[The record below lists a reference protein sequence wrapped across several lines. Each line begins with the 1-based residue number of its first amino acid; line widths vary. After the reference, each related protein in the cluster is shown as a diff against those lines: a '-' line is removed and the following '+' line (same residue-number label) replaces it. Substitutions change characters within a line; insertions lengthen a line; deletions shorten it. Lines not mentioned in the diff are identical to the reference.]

1 MSLSKAALR
10 NYQFSIIA
18 LLLLVVLGT
27 VSLLTMPRSEDPQ
40 FDFPAVMISVVSLGT
55 SPEDMEKQVVDKI
68 EEAINE
74 LEDLKVIKS
83 DVEDGLS
90 VSRVEFLFGTDPDD
104 KYDDVVGA
112 IARIR
117 GELPSGLQR
126 LAIEKISPAD
136 INIMQLAMV
145 SKDASYRD
153 LKYYSGKLEKRLQR
167 LSGVKRVDVVAYP
180 EQQVQVIADLPR
192 MRQLGISMR
201 QLVASIQGESANIPA
216 GHVNAGSRRFTVKTS
231 GDLDSLDTLRHSVVN
246 PGATQPIL
254 VQEIAQIAIDD
265 APPSYLAV
273 VDDSPAVFVSVVQRK
288 GTNIFNVIDGVNSAV
303 EKFASEL
310 PQNIHIKT
318 IHDQSLSVSE
328 RINGF
333 FDNLLQ
339 GLVLVGVMAFLVLGF
354 RASFVVVIAI
364 PMSVLI
370 ALGWLDFTGFG
381 LQQMSIVGLVIALG
395 LLVDNAIVVTDNVS
409 RYAVKEDSS
418 IVAAEKGVE
427 EVAMSVIS
435 GTITT
440 VLSFFPI
447 LLLQT
452 GSGTFMR
459 SMPVTVVLTLFAS
472 LLVAITFSPLLASRL
487 LKKKQTQPP
496 VVARYIHK
504 LANGAYRSSLMWVLR
519 FPKTVMLIAISIFIG
534 SIMLM
539 PIIGTSLFPKAE
551 KPALL
556 INIELPEGA
565 SFQKTFDL
573 ATKIDKDIRQ
583 YSLVK
588 SVARN
593 VGKGNPRIYYNEFPR
608 RQVPNYAQLYVQ
620 LTRYD
625 ADEVASFIKSAREDF
640 AKIPEAKVT
649 LKEFMQGPPA
659 EAPIEIRLVGDN
671 LADLKTAAQLTE
683 DIVESIEGTVSI
695 DNPMSKNKVDLQVDI
710 NRAKAAMHGIAVADI
725 DNAVR
730 TYLVGQKVGIY
741 RDQQGEDYPVVVRAS
756 ATTEPNIAEF
766 EDMVITNQK
775 GQLIPLS
782 QVASLS
788 FRTVIPRFQHH
799 NLERMAR
806 VTSDVKRGYET
817 EALTNQIIEK
827 LNAEEFPEG
836 VKYLI
841 GGEQENRKESFGGMM
856 QAFLVALMGIFAV
869 LVLQFRSFQQP
880 LIIFAA
886 IPFAISGAIFGLY
899 LTGYTFSFTAF
910 VGLTSLIGIVVNNSI
925 ILVDMANQNRV
936 KGMSLE
942 DAIIASGVGRLSPI
956 LLTTLTTVGGLL
968 PLTLQNSTMWS
979 PMGWAIISGLMLST
993 FLTLFV
999 VPILYKWFTPNSER
1013 HADPKNLET
1022 A

>member
-18 LLLLVVLGT
+18 LLLLVILGT

-68 EEAINE
+68 EEVINE

-90 VSRVEFLFGTDPDD
+90 VSRVEFLFGTDPED

-117 GELPSGLQR
+117 GELPTGLQR
-126 LAIEKISPAD
+126 LSIEKISPAD
-136 INIMQLAMV
+136 INIMQLAML

-180 EQQVQVIADLPR
+180 EQQVQVIANLPR

-201 QLVASIQGESANIPA
+201 QLVAAIQGESANIPA

-231 GDLDSLDTLRHSVVN
+231 GDLDSLETLRNSVVN
-246 PGATQPIL
+246 PSATHP
-254 VQEIAQIAIDD
+254 VFVKDIATIAIAD
-265 APPSYLAV
+265 APPNYLAV
-273 VDDSPAVFVSVVQRK
+273 VDDTPAVFVSVVQRK
-288 GTNIFNVIDGVNSAV
+288 GSNIFNVIDGVKKAV
-303 EKFASEL
+303 EDFSNDL
-310 PQNIHIKT
+310 PDTIQIKT
-318 IHDQSLSVSE
+318 VHDQSISVSE
-328 RINGF
+328 RIDGF

-339 GLVLVGVMAFLVLGF
+339 GLLLVGAMAFLVLGF

-370 ALGWLDFTGFG
+370 AIGWLDFTGFG
-381 LQQMSIVGLVIALG
+381 IQQMSIVGLVIALG
-395 LLVDNAIVVTDNVS
+395 LLVDNAIVVTDNVT
-409 RYAVKEDSS
+409 RYAVKEESAT
-418 IVAAEKGVE
+418 VAAEKGVE
-427 EVAMSVIS
+427 EVAMSVVS

-472 LLVAITFSPLLASRL
+472 LLVAITFSPLLASKL
-487 LKKKQTQPP
+487 LKKKRKKPP
-496 VVARYIHK
+496 IVAQYIDH
-504 LANGAYRSSLMWVLR
+504 LANGAYRSSLTWVLR
-519 FPKTVMLIAISIFIG
+519 FPKTVMLFAIAVFVG

-565 SFQKTFDL
+565 SFDKTFAL
-573 ATKIDKDIRQ
+573 ATKIDKDIRK
-583 YSLVK
+583 YPLVK

-620 LTRYD
+620 LTHYE
-625 ADEVASFIKSAREDF
+625 AEEVAEFINSVREDF
-640 AKIPEAKVT
+640 TQIPEAKVT

-671 LADLKTAAQLTE
+671 LSDLRTAAQLTE
-683 DIVESIEGTVSI
+683 DIVASVEGTVSI
-695 DNPMSKNKVDLQVDI
+695 DNPMSKNKVDLQVNI
-710 NRAKAAMHGIAVADI
+710 NRAKAAIHGIAVADI
-725 DNAVR
+725 DQAVR
-730 TYLVGQKVGIY
+730 TYLVGQNVGIY
-741 RDQQGEDYPVVVRAS
+741 RDNQGEDYPVIVRAS
-756 ATTEPNIAEF
+756 ATTEPSITEF
-766 EDMVITNQK
+766 ENMVIANTN

-782 QVASLS
+782 QVATLS

-806 VTSDVKRGYET
+806 VTSDVERGFET
-817 EALTNQIIEK
+817 EALTNQIITQLENTT
-827 LNAEEFPEG
+827 LPDG

-869 LVLQFRSFQQP
+869 LVLQFKSFQQP

-899 LTGYTFSFTAF
+899 FTGYTFSFTAF

-925 ILVDMANQNRV
+925 ILVDMANQNRA
-936 KGMSLE
+936 KGMQLE
-942 DAIIASGVGRLSPI
+942 EAIITSGVGRLSPI

-999 VPILYKWFTPNSER
+999 VPILYKWFTPR
-1013 HADPKNLET
+1013 GC
-1022 A
+1022 

>member
-18 LLLLVVLGT
+18 LLLLVILGT

-68 EEAINE
+68 EEAVNE

-90 VSRVEFLFGTDPDD
+90 VSRVEFLFGTDPED
-104 KYDDVVGA
+104 KFDDVVGA

-117 GELPSGLQR
+117 GDLPAGLQR

-136 INIMQLAMV
+136 INIMQLALI

-167 LSGVKRVDVVAYP
+167 LSGVKRVDISAYP
-180 EQQVQVIADLPR
+180 EQQVQVIANLPR
-192 MRQLGISMR
+192 MRQMGISMQ
-201 QLVASIQGESANIPA
+201 QLVAAIQGESANIPA
-216 GHVNAGSRRFTVKTS
+216 GHVNAGTRRFTVKTS
-231 GDLDSLDTLRHSVVN
+231 GDLDSLETLRQSIVN
-246 PGATQPIL
+246 PGATHPIVVKDL
-254 VQEIAQIAIDD
+254 AEISIAD

-273 VDDSPAVFVSVVQRK
+273 VDDTPAVFVSVVQRK
-288 GTNIFNVIDGVNSAV
+288 GSNIFNVIDGVKAAV
-303 EKFASEL
+303 DKFSTDL
-310 PQNIHIKT
+310 PENIQIKT
-318 IHDQSLSVSE
+318 VHDQSLSVSE

-339 GLVLVGVMAFLVLGF
+339 GLVLVGAMAFLVLGF
-354 RASFVVVIAI
+354 RASFVVVVAI

-370 ALGWLDFTGFG
+370 ALGWLDFSGFG

-395 LLVDNAIVVTDNVS
+395 LLVDNAIVVTDNVA
-409 RYAVKEDSS
+409 RYATTEESP

-472 LLVAITFSPLLASRL
+472 LLVAITFSPLLASKL
-487 LKKKQTQPP
+487 LKKKQSKTPI
-496 VVARYIHK
+496 VARLINS
-504 LANGAYRSSLMWVLR
+504 LANGAYRSSLTWVLH
-519 FPKTVMLIAISIFIG
+519 FPKTIMLIAISIFIG

-565 SFQKTFDL
+565 SFQKTFTL
-573 ATKIDKDIRQ
+573 ATQIDQDIRK
-583 YSLVK
+583 YPMVK

-620 LTRYD
+620 LTHYD
-625 ADEVASFIKSAREDF
+625 VDDVAAFIKNVRNDF
-640 AKIPEAKVT
+640 AQIPEAKVT
-649 LKEFMQGPPA
+649 LKEFMQGPPY
-659 EAPIEIRLVGDN
+659 EAPIEIRLLGDN
-671 LADLKTAAQLTE
+671 LTDLRSAAQITE
-683 DIVESIEGTVSI
+683 DIVASIEGTVSI
-695 DNPMSKNKVDLQVDI
+695 DNPMSKNKVDLQVNI
-710 NRAKAAMHGIAVADI
+710 NRPKAAIHGVAVADI
-725 DNAVR
+725 DQAVR
-730 TYLVGQKVGIY
+730 TYLVGQRVGTY
-741 RDQQGEDYPVVVRAS
+741 RDEQGEDYPVIVRAS
-756 ATTEPNIAEF
+756 STTEPSITEF
-766 EDMVITNQK
+766 EEMVISNTQ

-788 FRTVIPRFQHH
+788 FQTVIPRFQHH

-817 EALTNQIIEK
+817 EALTNQIIEQIEAAD
-827 LNAEEFPEG
+827 LPDG
-836 VKYLI
+836 VKFLI

-856 QAFLVALMGIFAV
+856 QAFLIALMGIFAV

-925 ILVDMANQNRV
+925 ILVDMANQNRA
-936 KGMSLE
+936 KGMTLE
-942 DAIIASGVGRLSPI
+942 EAIITSGVGRLSPI

-999 VPILYKWFTPNSER
+999 VPILYKWFTPKVAAAR
-1013 HADPKNLET
+1013 
-1022 A
+1022 

>member
-18 LLLLVVLGT
+18 LLLLVILGT

-68 EEAINE
+68 EEAVNE

-90 VSRVEFLFGTDPDD
+90 VSRVEFLFGTDPED
-104 KYDDVVGA
+104 KFDDVVGA

-117 GELPSGLQR
+117 GDLPAGLQR

-136 INIMQLAMV
+136 INIMQLALI

-167 LSGVKRVDVVAYP
+167 LSGVKRVDISAYP
-180 EQQVQVIADLPR
+180 EQQVQVIANLPR
-192 MRQLGISMR
+192 MRQMGISMQ
-201 QLVASIQGESANIPA
+201 QLVAAIQGESANIPA
-216 GHVNAGSRRFTVKTS
+216 GHVNAGTRRFTVKTS
-231 GDLDSLDTLRHSVVN
+231 GDLDSLETLRQSIVN
-246 PGATQPIL
+246 PGATHPIVVNDL
-254 VQEIAQIAIDD
+254 AKISIAD

-273 VDDSPAVFVSVVQRK
+273 VDDTPAVFVSVVQRK
-288 GTNIFNVIDGVNSAV
+288 GSNIFNVIDGVKMAV
-303 EKFASEL
+303 KAFSTEL
-310 PQNIHIKT
+310 PENIQIKT
-318 IHDQSLSVSE
+318 VHDQSLSVSE

-339 GLVLVGVMAFLVLGF
+339 GLVLVGAMAFLVLGF
-354 RASFVVVIAI
+354 RASFVVVVAI

-370 ALGWLDFTGFG
+370 ALGWLDFSGFG

-395 LLVDNAIVVTDNVS
+395 LLVDNAIVVTDNVA
-409 RYAVKEDSS
+409 RYATTEESS
-418 IVAAEKGVE
+418 VVAAEKGVE

-472 LLVAITFSPLLASRL
+472 LLVAITFSPLLASKL
-487 LKKKQTQPP
+487 LKEKQSKPP
-496 VVARYIHK
+496 IVARFINS
-504 LANGAYRSSLMWVLR
+504 LANGAYRSSLTWVLR
-519 FPKTVMLIAISIFIG
+519 FPKTIMLVAISIFIG

-565 SFQKTFDL
+565 SFQKTFTL
-573 ATKIDKDIRQ
+573 ATQIDKDMRK
-583 YSLVK
+583 YPMVK
-588 SVARN
+588 SIARN

-620 LTRYD
+620 LTHYD
-625 ADEVASFIKSAREDF
+625 VDEVAEFIKNVRNDF
-640 AKIPEAKVT
+640 AQIPEAKVT
-649 LKEFMQGPPA
+649 LKEFMQGPPY
-659 EAPIEIRLVGDN
+659 EAPIEIRLLGDN
-671 LADLKTAAQLTE
+671 LTDLRFAAQITE
-683 DIVESIEGTVSI
+683 DIVASIEGTVSI
-695 DNPMSKNKVDLQVDI
+695 DNPMSKNKVDLQVNI
-710 NRAKAAMHGIAVADI
+710 NRTKAAIHGVAVADI
-725 DNAVR
+725 DQTVR
-730 TYLVGQKVGIY
+730 TYLVGQNVGTY
-741 RDQQGEDYPVVVRAS
+741 RDKQGEDYPVIVRAS
-756 ATTEPNIAEF
+756 STTEPSITEF
-766 EDMVITNQK
+766 EEMVISNNQ
-775 GQLIPLS
+775 GMLIPLS

-788 FRTVIPRFQHH
+788 FQTVIPRFQHH

-827 LNAEEFPEG
+827 IESADLPDG
-836 VKYLI
+836 VKFLI

-925 ILVDMANQNRV
+925 ILVDMANQNRA

-942 DAIIASGVGRLSPI
+942 EAIITSGVGRLSPI

-999 VPILYKWFTPNSER
+999 VPILYKWFTPKVAVAR
-1013 HADPKNLET
+1013 
-1022 A
+1022 

>member
-18 LLLLVVLGT
+18 LLLLVILGT

-90 VSRVEFLFGTDPDD
+90 VSRVEFLFGTDPED

-117 GELPSGLQR
+117 GELPAGLQR
-126 LAIEKISPAD
+126 LSIEKISPAD

-231 GDLDSLDTLRHSVVN
+231 GDLDSLDTLRNSIVN
-246 PGATQPIL
+246 PGATHPVI
-254 VQEIAQIAIDD
+254 VKDIAQVSIAD

-273 VDDSPAVFVSVVQRK
+273 VDDTPAVFVSVVQRK
-288 GTNIFNVIDGVNSAV
+288 GTNIFNVIDGVKVAV
-303 EKFASEL
+303 ESFAQDL
-310 PQNIHIKT
+310 PENIQIKT
-318 IHDQSLSVSE
+318 VHDQSLSVSE

-339 GLVLVGVMAFLVLGF
+339 GLVLVGAMAFLVLGF
-354 RASFVVVIAI
+354 RASFVVVVAI

-395 LLVDNAIVVTDNVS
+395 LLVDNAIVVTDNVA
-409 RYAVKEDSS
+409 RYASKESSS

-487 LKKKQTQPP
+487 LKKKQKKPP
-496 VVARYIHK
+496 LVAQYINR
-504 LANGAYRSSLMWVLR
+504 LANGAYRSSLTWVLR
-519 FPKTVMLIAISIFIG
+519 FPKTIMLVAVAIFVG

-565 SFQKTFDL
+565 SFEKTFAL
-573 ATKIDKDIRQ
+573 ATKIDNDMRK
-583 YSLVK
+583 YALVK

-593 VGKGNPRIYYNEFPR
+593 IGKGNPRIYYNEFPR
-608 RQVPNYAQLYVQ
+608 RQVPNYAQLYIQ
-620 LTRYD
+620 LTHYEVE
-625 ADEVASFIKSAREDF
+625 EVAEFIKSVREDF

-671 LADLKTAAQLTE
+671 LTDLRTAAQMTE
-683 DIVESIEGTVSI
+683 DIVASIEGTVSI
-695 DNPMSKNKVDLQVDI
+695 DNPMSKNKVDLQVNI
-710 NRAKAAMHGIAVADI
+710 NRAKAAIHGIAVADI
-725 DNAVR
+725 DQAVR

-741 RDQQGEDYPVVVRAS
+741 RDNQGEDYPVVVRAS
-756 ATTEPNIAEF
+756 STTEPNITEF
-766 EDMVITNQK
+766 EDMVIANRQ

-806 VTSDVKRGYET
+806 VTSDVERGYET

-827 LNAEEFPEG
+827 LTATEFPAG

-856 QAFLVALMGIFAV
+856 QAFLIALMGIFAV

-925 ILVDMANQNRV
+925 ILVDMANQNRA
-936 KGMSLE
+936 KGMNLE
-942 DAIIASGVGRLSPI
+942 ESIITSGVGRLSPI

-999 VPILYKWFTPNSER
+999 VPILYKWFTPKVIAE
-1013 HADPKNLET
+1013 
-1022 A
+1022 